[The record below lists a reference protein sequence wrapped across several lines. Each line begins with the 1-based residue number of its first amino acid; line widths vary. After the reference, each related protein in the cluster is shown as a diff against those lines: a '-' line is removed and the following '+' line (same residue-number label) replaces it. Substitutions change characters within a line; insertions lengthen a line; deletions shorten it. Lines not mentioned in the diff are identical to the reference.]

1 MQRDIDI
8 LNKIITEEKTAAKNL
23 VISAGTEPIYRQ
35 GYINAFHLLGVL
47 NRLCKAKGDI
57 PEFQMSRGVAYF
69 VDDDSMIRHIT
80 LKNEHTDIFVNSS
93 TNVINYDGNSTEKAF
108 NINLDFNQCNDLEW
122 HSFMFR
128 FSVKILDA
136 LDIYNTDLIKVIDR
150 REDT

>member
-23 VISAGTEPIYRQ
+23 VISAGAEPIYQQ

-47 NRLCKAKGDI
+47 NRLCKARGDI

-80 LKNEHTDIFVNSS
+80 FKNKHTDIFVSGT
-93 TNVINYDGNSTEKAF
+93 TNVINYNGNSTEKAF
-108 NINLDFNQCNDLEW
+108 NVTLDFNQYDDLEW

-136 LDIYNTDLIKVIDR
+136 LDINKTNLIKVIDR